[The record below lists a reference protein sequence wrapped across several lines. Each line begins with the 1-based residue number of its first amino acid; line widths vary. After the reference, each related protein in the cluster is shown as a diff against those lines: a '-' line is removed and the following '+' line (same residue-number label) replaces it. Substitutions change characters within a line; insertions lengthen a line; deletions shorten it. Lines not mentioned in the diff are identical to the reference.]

1 MLNPSQLFKSL
12 SDDTRLKT
20 VLLIAHEKE
29 LCVCELTEAIDES
42 QPKVS
47 RHLAQLKSQSVLKT
61 RRQSQWVYYRLSE
74 DLPTWAE
81 EVIQT
86 TLKAQKHTIEPYLKN
101 LSAMMDRPN
110 CCN

>member
-1 MLNPSQLFKSL
+1 MISPTQFFKSL
-12 SDDTRLKT
+12 SDETRLKIL
-20 VLLIAHEKE
+20 LLIVKEEE

-47 RHLAQLKSQSVLKT
+47 RHLAQLKSQGILAT

-74 DLPTWAE
+74 DLPEWTLS
-81 EVIQT
+81 VLST
-86 TLKAQKHTIEPYLKN
+86 TLGAQHSYIQPYLDN
-101 LSAMMDRPN
+101 LSNMDDRPN